1 MHEIRSPHSVTAG
14 KSKLALPGISSD
26 IILLLLLLLFGL
38 WVMADDRFEPCV
50 VPSIYFQQLFLLLAA
65 AAAAA
70 VGAALWTLPD
80 RNNNEITNQ
89 CNVQ

>member
-1 MHEIRSPHSVTAG
+1 
-14 KSKLALPGISSD
+14 
-26 IILLLLLLLFGL
+26 
-38 WVMADDRFEPCV
+38 MADDRFEPCV

-80 RNNNEITNQ
+80 RQKPTNNYSIVTTMK
-89 CNVQ
+89 

>member
-1 MHEIRSPHSVTAG
+1 MQ
-14 KSKLALPGISSD
+14 LLL
-26 IILLLLLLLFGL
+26 LLLLLLLFGL

-80 RNNNEITNQ
+80 RQKPTNNYSIVTTMK
-89 CNVQ
+89 

>member
-1 MHEIRSPHSVTAG
+1 MQ
-14 KSKLALPGISSD
+14 LLL
-26 IILLLLLLLFGL
+26 LLLLLLLFGL

-70 VGAALWTLPD
+70 AAVGAALWTLPD
-80 RNNNEITNQ
+80 RQKPTNNYSIVATMK
-89 CNVQ
+89 

>member
-1 MHEIRSPHSVTAG
+1 MQ
-14 KSKLALPGISSD
+14 LL
-26 IILLLLLLLFGL
+26 LLLLLLLFGL

-70 VGAALWTLPD
+70 AFGAALWTLPD
-80 RNNNEITNQ
+80 RQKPTNNYSIVTTMK
-89 CNVQ
+89 